1 MHSMSISLNW
11 KSGPH
16 LRTDSVKLP
25 SGFAS
30 FGWNNTF
37 GPDLLADMA
46 MIAFAVELGIS
57 YNFADGDILHHFIE

>member
-1 MHSMSISLNW
+1 MYSMSIGLRW

-16 LRTDSVKLP
+16 LRTDSGQFP

-46 MIAFAVELGIS
+46 MIAFAVELGI
-57 YNFADGDILHHFIE
+57 G